1 MSFLRNLWPWL
12 AAALSGGLLT
22 LCFAPF
28 DQSWLV
34 WIALAPLLAALWF
47 GPLHP
52 RYPLLRKVELGYLTG
67 LVYFLGSL
75 HWITVLT
82 VPGWF
87 ILCLFL
93 ALYPA
98 VWAGIVFVIA
108 TPRDKDRDPLR

>member
-47 GPLHP
+47 GPLHT
-52 RYPLLRKVELGYLTG
+52 RYPLLRKV
-67 LVYFLGSL
+67 
-75 HWITVLT
+75 
-82 VPGWF
+82 
-87 ILCLFL
+87 
-93 ALYPA
+93 
-98 VWAGIVFVIA
+98 
-108 TPRDKDRDPLR
+108 